1 MYRTKII
8 LMDPY
13 QKLQILLWIHMDQTT
28 PVSLGVEPQLAQGP
42 QCTVGDT
49 SDF

>member
-1 MYRTKII
+1 
-8 LMDPY
+8 MDPY
-13 QKLQILLWIHMDQTT
+13 QKLQILQITEILLWIHMDQTT
-28 PVSLGVEPQLAQGP
+28 PVSLGVESQLAQGP